1 MLRNLESFMSEKMLK
16 FVKIGQQ
23 TPPKRDVN
31 SRKDDFKEIYD
42 EFILDKAKLQSS
54 RCSQC
59 GVPFCQVHCPLS
71 NNIPDW
77 LKLTAEGRLQEAYE
91 LSQSTNNMPEVC
103 GRICPQ
109 DRLCEGNC
117 VIEQS
122 GHGTVTIG
130 SMEKYITDNAWE
142 QGWVKPIKVTNEKKQ
157 SIGIIGAGPA
167 GLAAAEQLRKDGYQ
181 ITVYDRYDRPGGL
194 LIYGIPNF
202 KLEKFV
208 VERRTNLLRES
219 GINFEL
225 NFEVGKDLTLDQ
237 LRKKH
242 DALLIATGVY
252 KAREINIPGSDLD
265 NIFPAMD
272 FLTASNKKGLGDQ
285 VEAFDKGILNAEGKD
300 IVVIGGGDTAMDCVR
315 TSIRQKAKSVKCLYR
330 RDKENMPGSAREV
343 ANAEEEGVEFVWL
356 SSPKEFKGKN
366 KIEKIIVDQIELGE
380 PDDTGRRKPKV
391 KDGSHYEINADM
403 VIKSLGFDPE
413 DLPNLFGNPNLKVT
427 QWGTIKADFDT
438 LETNLDGVFAAG
450 DIVRGASLV
459 VWAIKDGRD
468 AAASIKKFLQS
479 KLIENN
485 KVA

>member
-1 MLRNLESFMSEKMLK
+1 MKNKMLQ
-16 FVKIGQQ
+16 FVSLNQ
-23 TPPKRDVN
+23 TTPDKRTTGE
-31 SRKDDFKEIYD
+31 RKEDFQEIYKD
-42 EFILDKAKLQSS
+42 YIKDKAEQQSS

-59 GVPFCQVHCPLS
+59 GVPFCQVHCPLH

-130 SMEKYITDNAWE
+130 SIEKYITDTAWE
-142 QGWVKPIKVTNEKKQ
+142 NNWVKPVKVKKEINQ

-167 GLAAAEQLRKDGYQ
+167 GLASAEELRKLGYQ
-181 ITVYDRYDRPGGL
+181 VTIYDRYDRPGGL

-208 VERRTNLLRES
+208 VERRTKLLKES
-219 GINFEL
+219 GIKFVQ
-225 NFEVGKDLTLDQ
+225 NFEVGKEKSLYE
-237 LRKKH
+237 LRKNH
-242 DALLIATGVY
+242 DAILIATGVY
-252 KAREINIPGSDLD
+252 KPREIEIPGAGLK
-265 NIFPAMD
+265 NIFPAME
-272 FLTASNKKGLGDQ
+272 FLTASNRKGLGDK
-285 VEAFDKGILNAEGKD
+285 VKLFDDGTLDAQGKD

-315 TSIRQKAKSVKCLYR
+315 TAIRQQAKSVKCLYR
-330 RDKENMPGSAREV
+330 RDRENMPGSTREV
-343 ANAEEEGVEFVWL
+343 ANAIEEGVEFIWL
-356 SSPKEFKGKN
+356 TAPKKFIGDEAIKEVQVNRMKLGLADSSGRKKPE
-366 KIEKIIVDQIELGE
+366 IEENSEYNIK
-380 PDDTGRRKPKV
+380 
-391 KDGSHYEINADM
+391 ADI

-413 DLPNLFGNPNLKVT
+413 NLPKLFSTPELIVSR
-427 QWGTIKADFDT
+427 WGTIKIDLDT
-438 LETNLDGVFAAG
+438 MQTNIDGVFAAG

-468 AAASIKKFLQS
+468 AAENINKYLKEKMLKK
-479 KLIENN
+479 N
-485 KVA
+485 KTKAA

>member
-1 MLRNLESFMSEKMLK
+1 MTDKMLK

-23 TPPKRDVN
+23 TPPKRGVGD
-31 SRKDDFKEIYD
+31 RKDDFNEIYD
-42 EFILDKAKLQSS
+42 DFMKKKAEEQSS

-77 LKLTAEGRLQEAYE
+77 LKLTAEGRLKEAYE

-130 SMEKYITDNAWE
+130 SVEKYITDNAWE
-142 QGWVKPIKVTNEKKQ
+142 KGWVKPIELEYEKEK
-157 SIGIIGAGPA
+157 SVGIIGAGPA
-167 GLAAAEQLRKDGYQ
+167 GLAAAEQLRKNGYK
-181 ITVYDRYDRPGGL
+181 ITVYDRYDRAGGL

-202 KLEKFV
+202 KLEKHIV
-208 VERRTNLLRES
+208 QRRTKLLRDG
-219 GINFEL
+219 GIEFVQ
-225 NFEVGKDLTLDQ
+225 NFEVGKDATLDQ

-242 DALLIATGVY
+242 DAILIATGVY
-252 KAREINIPGSDLD
+252 KPREIELPGSDLE
-265 NIFPAMD
+265 NIFPAME
-272 FLTASNKKGLGDQ
+272 FLTASNKKGLGDK
-285 VEAFDKGILNAEGKD
+285 VELFDKGILNAEGKD

-315 TSIRQKAKSVKCLYR
+315 TSVRQKAKSVKCLYR

-356 SSPKEFKGKN
+356 TSPKEFKGKN
-366 KIEKIIVDQIELGE
+366 KIENLIVDQIQLGE
-380 PDDTGRRKPKV
+380 PDDSGRKRPKI
-391 KDGSHYEINADM
+391 KKGSEFEIKAEM
-403 VIKSLGFDPE
+403 VIKALGFDPE
-413 DLPNLFGNPNLKVT
+413 DLPYLFDAKELQVT
-427 QWGTIKADFDT
+427 KWGTLKTDFDT
-438 LETNLDGVFAAG
+438 METSLKGVFAAG

-468 AAASIKKFLQS
+468 AAATMKTYLENTEVKKS
-479 KLIENN
+479 

>member
-1 MLRNLESFMSEKMLK
+1 MTDKMLK

-23 TPPKRDVN
+23 NPPKRGVGN
-31 SRKDDFKEIYD
+31 RKEDFNEIYD
-42 EFILDKAKLQSS
+42 DFIKQRAQEQSS

-59 GVPFCQVHCPLS
+59 GVPFCQIHCPLS

-77 LKLTAEGRLQEAYE
+77 LKLTAEGRLKEAYE

-130 SMEKYITDNAWE
+130 SVEKYITDNAWE
-142 QGWVKPIKVTNEKKQ
+142 QGWVKPIEVKNEKDQ

-167 GLAAAEQLRKDGYQ
+167 GLAAAEQLRKHGYQ
-181 ITVYDRYDRPGGL
+181 ITVYDRYDRAGGL

-202 KLEKFV
+202 KLEKNI
-208 VERRTNLLRES
+208 VERRTKLLKDG
-219 GINFEL
+219 GIEFVH
-225 NFEVGKDLTLDQ
+225 NFEVGKDATLKQ
-237 LRKKH
+237 LKNKH
-242 DALLIATGVY
+242 DTILIATGVY
-252 KAREINIPGSDLD
+252 KPREIELPGNDLE
-265 NIFPAMD
+265 NIFPAME
-272 FLTASNKKGLGDQ
+272 FLTASNKKGLGDK
-285 VEAFDKGILNAEGKD
+285 VELFDKGILNAEGKD

-315 TSIRQKAKSVKCLYR
+315 TSVRQKAKSVKCLYR

-356 SSPKEFKGKN
+356 SSPKEFKGTN
-366 KIEKIIVDQIELGE
+366 KIENLIVDQIQLGE
-380 PDDTGRRKPKV
+380 PDNSGRRSPQIKE
-391 KDGSHYEINADM
+391 GSEFEIKADM
-403 VIKSLGFDPE
+403 VIKALGFDPE
-413 DLPNLFGNPNLKVT
+413 DLPYLFEAKELQVT
-427 QWGTIKADFDT
+427 KWGTIKTDFDT
-438 LETNLDGVFAAG
+438 METNLKGVFAAG

-468 AAASIKKFLQS
+468 AASSIKTHL
-479 KLIENN
+479 ENITIKKS

>member
-1 MLRNLESFMSEKMLK
+1 MSEKMLK
-16 FVKIGQQ
+16 FVNIGQQ
-23 TPPKRDVN
+23 NPPKREVDL
-31 SRKDDFKEIYD
+31 RKDDFKEIYD
-42 EFILDKAKLQSS
+42 EFISKKAKEQSS

-77 LKLTAEGRLQEAYE
+77 LKLTAEGRLEEAYE

-130 SMEKYITDNAWE
+130 SVEKYITENAWAN
-142 QGWVKPIKVTNEKKQ
+142 GWVKPIKVKKEINQ
-157 SIGIIGAGPA
+157 NIGIIGAGPA
-167 GLAAAEQLRKDGYQ
+167 GLACAEQLRKSGYK
-181 ITVYDRYDRPGGL
+181 ITVYDRYDRSGGL

-208 VERRTNLLRES
+208 VERRTKLLKDS
-219 GINFEL
+219 GIEFVQ
-225 NFEVGKDLTLDQ
+225 NFEVGKDASLED
-237 LRKKH
+237 LRNKH
-242 DALLIATGVY
+242 DAILISTGVY
-252 KAREINIPGSDLD
+252 KAREIELPGHDLE

-272 FLTASNKKGLGDQ
+272 FLTASNKKGIGDK
-285 VEAFDKGILNAEGKD
+285 VELFDNGKLNAEGKD
-300 IVVIGGGDTAMDCVR
+300 VIVIGGGDTAMDCVR
-315 TSIRQKAKSVKCLYR
+315 TAIRQNAKSVKCLYR

-343 ANAEEEGVEFVWL
+343 ANAEEEGVQFVWL
-356 SSPKEFKGKN
+356 SSPKEFVGKN
-366 KIEKIIVDQIELGE
+366 KIEKLITNKIKLGD
-380 PDDTGRRKPKV
+380 PDETGRRKPEIQQ
-391 KDGSHYEINADM
+391 GSEFSLPADM
-403 VIKSLGFDPE
+403 VIKALGFDPE
-413 DLPNLFGNPNLKVT
+413 DIPSLFGSKELKVSR
-427 QWGTIKADFDT
+427 WGTIKTDFET
-438 LETNLDGVFAAG
+438 METNLPGVFAAG

-468 AAASIKKFLQS
+468 AATSIKKYLQK
-479 KLIENN
+479 KLSLRE

>member
-1 MLRNLESFMSEKMLK
+1 MSEKMLK
-16 FVKIGQQ
+16 FTKIGQQ
-23 TPPKRDVN
+23 TPPKREVDT
-31 SRKDDFKEIYD
+31 RKKDFNEIYD
-42 EFILDKAKLQSS
+42 EFISEKAKLQSS

-77 LKLTAEGRLQEAYE
+77 LKLTAEGRLQEAYQ

-142 QGWVKPIKVTNEKKQ
+142 QGWVKPIEVVNEKKQ
-157 SIGIIGAGPA
+157 SVGIIGAGPA

-181 ITVYDRYDRPGGL
+181 ITIYDRYDRPGGL

-208 VERRTNLLRES
+208 VERRTNLLKES
-219 GINFEL
+219 GIKFEL
-225 NFEVGKDLTLDQ
+225 NFEVGKDQTLDQ

-265 NIFPAMD
+265 NIFPAME
-272 FLTASNKKGLGDQ
+272 FLTASNKKGLGDK
-285 VEAFDKGILNAEGKD
+285 VELFDKGILNAEGKD

-366 KIEKIIVDQIELGE
+366 KVEKILVDKIELGE
-380 PDDTGRRKPKV
+380 PDETGRRKPKI
-391 KDGSHYEINADM
+391 KDGSQYEINADM

-438 LETNLDGVFAAG
+438 LQTNLDGVFAAG

-468 AAASIKKFLQS
+468 AASSIKKFLQS
-479 KLIENN
+479 KLIETN